1 MKEDKSPNQE
11 NKQAGNPFS
20 LSRREFLKAVGGG
33 IIIFF
38 SCGDLTAQERRP
50 PGYQNLPADF
60 NAFLRIGADGRVT
73 CFTGKIEMGQGI
85 VTSLA
90 QMLADELGVPLNAV
104 DMVMGDTDLCPW
116 DMGTFGSMSTRFFGP
131 PLREAA
137 AEAKAILIGLASEH
151 LHLDKNKL
159 VVKDGMVMDKNNGRH
174 RVTYA
179 ELAKGKSIEKH
190 LPKKPPLKNASEFTI
205 VGKPALRKDAL
216 AKVTGKA
223 QYAGDIRVPG
233 MLYAKILRPPVHGA
247 KLKSVDTSAL
257 QNDKEIQIIQDRD
270 LIAVLHP
277 YPDVAEKALSKIK
290 AEFDLPDAKVDEKT
304 IFKHLL
310 SVAPEGE
317 VVTQGGNVNEGEKVA
332 REAFEATY
340 LNYYVAHATIE
351 THTALAK
358 IEKDQVTVWASTQRP
373 FGAKEEVAQALG
385 IPPQKVRIITPF
397 VGGGFGGKSQNRQVV
412 EAARLAKLTG
422 KPVQVAWSRQEEFFY
437 DTFRPAAIVK
447 IRSGVTEA
455 NQIVFWNYDIYFGGP
470 RGAEQFYDIPHHREL
485 SHGHYTGLPGA
496 HPFGTGP
503 WRAPGNNTNT
513 FARESHIDI
522 MAAKVAMDPL
532 EFRLK
537 NLSDKRMIGVL
548 RAAAEKFGWRASPA
562 PSGRG
567 FGVACAADAG
577 AYVATIAEVEVD
589 QESGKVGVKRVVCA
603 QDMGLV
609 INPEGAKMQME
620 GSLTMG
626 LGYSL
631 TEEVRFNGGQI
642 LDRNFDTYEI
652 PRFSWLPRI
661 ETVLIENS
669 GIPPAGGG
677 EPAIVCMGGVV
688 ANAIFDAT
696 GARLFELPMTPE
708 RIKKALSEARA
719 KKAQRERMMSID
731 PVVEQTGKI

>member
-1 MKEDKSPNQE
+1 MKEDQSPNLE
-11 NKQAGNPFS
+11 RKDGETPFS
-20 LSRREFLKAVGGG
+20 LSRREFLEAVGGG

-38 SCGDLTAQERRP
+38 STGDLTAQERRP
-50 PGYQNLPADF
+50 PGSQDLPTDF

-90 QMLADELGVPLNAV
+90 QMLADELDVPLDAV
-104 DMVMGDTDLCPW
+104 DMAMGDTDLCPW
-116 DMGTFGSMSTRFFGP
+116 DMGTFGSRTTRFFGP

-137 AEAKAILIGLASEH
+137 AEARAILIQLASEH
-151 LHLDKNKL
+151 LHLNEDQLTVKEG
-159 VVKDGMVMDKNNGRH
+159 VVVDKNNSGN

-179 ELAKGKSIEKH
+179 DLAKGKSIEKN
-190 LPKKPPLKNASEFTI
+190 LPKKPPLKNFSEFTI
-205 VGKPALRKDAL
+205 VGKPTLRKDSL

-223 QYAGDIRVPG
+223 RYAGDIRVPG
-233 MLYAKILRPPVHGA
+233 MLHAKILRPPVHGA

-257 QNDKEIQIIQDRD
+257 QDDKEIKIVQERD
-270 LIAVLHP
+270 LIAVLHL
-277 YPDVAEKALSKIK
+277 YPDVAEQALSKIK
-290 AEFDLPDAKVDEKT
+290 AKFDLPEAKVDPKT

-310 SVAPEGE
+310 NVAPEGE
-317 VVTQGGNVNEGEKVA
+317 VVTQGGDIGEGERVA
-332 REAFEATY
+332 REVFEATY

-358 IEKDQVTVWASTQRP
+358 VEKDRATVWASTQRP

-385 IPPQKVRIITPF
+385 IPSKNVRVITPF

-422 KPVQVAWSRQEEFFY
+422 RPVQVAWSREEEFFF

-455 NQIVFWNYDIYFGGP
+455 NQIAYWNFDVYFGGP
-470 RGAEQFYDIPHHREL
+470 RGAEQFYQIPHHREL

-503 WRAPGNNTNT
+503 WRAPGSNTNT

-522 MAAKVAMDPL
+522 MAAKMAMDPL

-537 NLSDKRMIGVL
+537 NLSDQRMIRVL
-548 RAAAEKFGWRASPA
+548 KATAEKFGWKTSPA

-567 FGVACAADAG
+567 FGVACAIDAG
-577 AYVATIAEVEVD
+577 AYVATMAEVEVD
-589 QESGKVGVKRVVCA
+589 QESGRVHVKRIVCA

-609 INPEGAKMQME
+609 INPEGAKIQME
-620 GSLTMG
+620 GSLMMG
-626 LGYSL
+626 LGYTL
-631 TEEVRFNGGQI
+631 TEEVRFNGGKI

-652 PRFSWLPRI
+652 PRFSWLPKI
-661 ETVLIENS
+661 ETVLIENPET
-669 GIPPAGGG
+669 PPAGGG
-677 EPAIVCMGGVV
+677 EPSIVCMGGVV

-708 RIKKALSEARA
+708 RIKNALVEIKA
-719 KKAQRERMMSID
+719 KKA
-731 PVVEQTGKI
+731 

>member
-1 MKEDKSPNQE
+1 MKEDQSLDLERKDGE
-11 NKQAGNPFS
+11 TPFS
-20 LSRREFLKAVGGG
+20 LSRREFLEAVGGG

-38 SCGDLTAQERRP
+38 STGDLTAQERRP
-50 PGYQNLPADF
+50 PGYQDLPTDF

-85 VTSLA
+85 VTSLG
-90 QMLADELGVPLNAV
+90 QMLADELDVPLDAV
-104 DMVMGDTDLCPW
+104 DMAMGDTDLCPW
-116 DMGTFGSMSTRFFGP
+116 DMGTFGSRTTRFFGP

-137 AEAKAILIGLASEH
+137 AEARAILIQLASEH
-151 LHLDKNKL
+151 LHLNENQLIVQEGVVVDKDNS
-159 VVKDGMVMDKNNGRH
+159 GN
-174 RVTYA
+174 RVTYG

-190 LPKKPPLKNASEFTI
+190 LPKKPSLKNVSEFSI

-233 MLYAKILRPPVHGA
+233 MLHARILRPPVHGA

-257 QNDKEIQIIQDRD
+257 RDDKEIKIVQERD
-270 LIAVLHP
+270 LVAVLHL
-277 YPDVAEKALSKIK
+277 YPDVAEQALSKIK
-290 AEFDLPDAKVDEKT
+290 AKFDLPEAKVNPKT

-310 SVAPEGE
+310 NMAPEGE
-317 VVTQGGNVNEGEKVA
+317 VVTQGGNINEGERDA
-332 REAFEATY
+332 RETFEATY
-340 LNYYVAHATIE
+340 LNQYVAHATIE

-358 IEKDQVTVWASTQRP
+358 IDKDRVTVWASTQRP

-385 IPPQKVRIITPF
+385 IPSQKVRVIAPF
-397 VGGGFGGKSQNRQVV
+397 VGGGFGGKSQNRQAV

-422 KPVQVAWSRQEEFFY
+422 RPVLVAWSRQEEFFY
-437 DTFRPAAIVK
+437 DTFRPAAVVK

-455 NQIVFWNYDIYFGGP
+455 NQIAFWNFDVYFGGP
-470 RGAEQFYDIPHHREL
+470 RGAEQFYHIPHHREL
-485 SHGHYTGLPGA
+485 SHGHYTGIPGA

-503 WRAPGNNTNT
+503 WRAPGSNTNT

-522 MAAKVAMDPL
+522 MAAKMATDPL

-537 NLSDKRMIGVL
+537 NLSDQRMIGVL
-548 RAAAEKFGWRASPA
+548 RAAAEKFGWRTSPA

-567 FGVACAADAG
+567 FGVACAVDVG
-577 AYVATIAEVEVD
+577 AYVATMAEVEVD
-589 QESGKVGVKRVVCA
+589 QESGRVRVKRIVCA
-603 QDMGLV
+603 QDIGLA
-609 INPEGAKMQME
+609 INPEGARMQME
-620 GSLTMG
+620 GSLMMG
-626 LGYSL
+626 LGYAL
-631 TEEVRFNGGQI
+631 TEEIRFNGGQI

-652 PRFSWLPRI
+652 PRFSWLPKI

-677 EPAIVCMGGVV
+677 EPPIVCMGGVI
-688 ANAIFDAT
+688 ANAVFDAT

-708 RIKKALSEARA
+708 RIKNALAETKA
-719 KKAQRERMMSID
+719 KKAQGIGS
-731 PVVEQTGKI
+731 

>member
-1 MKEDKSPNQE
+1 MKEDQSLNLESKDGE
-11 NKQAGNPFS
+11 NPLS

-38 SCGDLTAQERRP
+38 STTDLAAQERRLP
-50 PGYQNLPADF
+50 RQQDLPADF

-85 VTSLA
+85 ITSLA
-90 QMLADELGVPLNAV
+90 QMLADELDVPLDAV
-104 DMVMGDTDLCPW
+104 DMVMGNTGLCPW
-116 DMGTFGSMSTRFFGP
+116 DMGTFGSRTTRFFGP

-137 AEAKAILIGLASEH
+137 AEARAILIQLASEH
-151 LHLDKNKL
+151 LLLNESQLTVKEG
-159 VVKDGMVMDKNNGRH
+159 VVIDTGNGAN

-179 ELAKGKSIEKH
+179 ELAQGKSIERH
-190 LPKKPPLKNASEFTI
+190 LTKKPTLKNVSEFTI
-205 VGKPALRKDAL
+205 VGKPTLRKDSL

-223 QYAGDIRVPG
+223 RYAGDIRIPG
-233 MLYAKILRPPVHGA
+233 MLYAKILRPPIHEA
-247 KLKSVDTSAL
+247 KLKSVDLSAL
-257 QNDKEIQIIQDRD
+257 QEEKEIKIVQEKD
-270 LIAVLHP
+270 LIAVLQL
-277 YPDVAEKALSKIK
+277 YPDVAEQAFSKIK
-290 AEFDLPDAKVDEKT
+290 AKFDLPEAKVDPKT

-317 VVTQGGNVNEGEKVA
+317 VVTRGGDVSEGERVA
-332 REAFEATY
+332 REPFEATY
-340 LNYYVAHATIE
+340 LNHYVAHATIE
-351 THTALAK
+351 THTALVK
-358 IEKDQVTVWASTQRP
+358 VEKDRVTVWASTQRP

-385 IPPQKVRIITPF
+385 ISPKNVQVISPF

-412 EAARLAKLTG
+412 EAARLSKLTG
-422 KPVQVAWSRQEEFFY
+422 RPVQVAWSREEEFFY

-455 NQIVFWNYDIYFGGP
+455 NRIAYWDFDVYFAGP

-503 WRAPGNNTNT
+503 WRAPGSNTNT
-513 FARESHIDI
+513 FARESHIDL
-522 MAAKVAMDPL
+522 MAAKLRMDPL

-537 NLSDKRMIGVL
+537 NLSDQRMIKVL
-548 RAAAEKFGWRASPA
+548 NAAAEKFGWEPSPA

-567 FGVACAADAG
+567 FGVACATDVG
-577 AYVATIAEVEVD
+577 AYVATMAEVEVD
-589 QESGKVGVKRVVCA
+589 QESGRVRVKRIVCA

-609 INPEGAKMQME
+609 INPEGAKSQME

-626 LGYSL
+626 LGYAL
-631 TEEVRFNGGQI
+631 TEEVRFNGGEI
-642 LDRNFDTYEI
+642 LDHNFDTYEI
-652 PRFSWLPRI
+652 PRFSWLPKI
-661 ETVLIENS
+661 EAVLVENS
-669 GIPPAGGG
+669 EIPPAGGG
-677 EPAIVCMGGVV
+677 EPPIVCMGGVI

-708 RIKKALSEARA
+708 RIKDALTEAKA
-719 KKAQRERMMSID
+719 KK
-731 PVVEQTGKI
+731 V

>member
-1 MKEDKSPNQE
+1 MKEEQSLNLERKDG
-11 NKQAGNPFS
+11 GNRFH

-38 SCGDLTAQERRP
+38 STGDLTAQERRP
-50 PGYQNLPADF
+50 PGYQDLPTDF

-85 VTSLA
+85 ITSLA
-90 QMLADELGVPLNAV
+90 QMLADELDVPLDAIN
-104 DMVMGDTDLCPW
+104 MIMGNTDLCPW
-116 DMGTFGSMSTRFFGP
+116 DMGTFGSRTTRFFGP

-137 AEAKAILIGLASEH
+137 AEAKAILIQLASEH
-151 LHLDKNKL
+151 LHLNESQLTVKEG
-159 VVKDGMVMDKNNGRH
+159 VVVDKNNNEN

-179 ELAKGKSIEKH
+179 DLAKGKSIEKH
-190 LPKKPPLKNASEFTI
+190 LPTKPSLKTISEFSI

-216 AKVTGKA
+216 EKVTGKA
-223 QYAGDIRVPG
+223 KYAGDIRIPG

-257 QNDKEIQIIQDRD
+257 QEDKEIKLVQERD
-270 LIAVLHP
+270 LIAVLHL
-277 YPDVAEKALSKIK
+277 YPDVAERAFAKIDAK
-290 AEFDLPDAKVDEKT
+290 FDLPEAKVNPKT

-317 VVTQGGNVNEGEKVA
+317 VVTQGGDIREGERLA
-332 REAFEATY
+332 REDFEATY

-358 IEKDQVTVWASTQRP
+358 VEKDRVTVWASTQRP

-385 IPPQKVRIITPF
+385 IPPRNVQVITPF
-397 VGGGFGGKSQNRQVV
+397 VGAGFGGKSQNRQAV
-412 EAARLAKLTG
+412 EAARLSKLTG
-422 KPVQVAWSRQEEFFY
+422 RPVQVTWSREEEFFY

-455 NQIVFWNYDIYFGGP
+455 NQIAYWDFDVYFAGP
-470 RGAEQFYDIPHHREL
+470 RGAEQFYDISHHREL
-485 SHGHYTGLPGA
+485 SHGHYTGIPGA

-503 WRAPGNNTNT
+503 WRAPGSNTNT
-513 FARESHIDI
+513 FAKESQIDI
-522 MAAKVAMDPL
+522 MAAKLKMDPL
-532 EFRLK
+532 EFRFK
-537 NLSDKRMIGVL
+537 NLNDQRMIKVL
-548 RAAAEKFGWRASPA
+548 KAAAEKFGWEASPA

-567 FGVACAADAG
+567 FGVACATDVG
-577 AYVATIAEVEVD
+577 AYVATMAEVEVD
-589 QESGKVGVKRVVCA
+589 QESGKVRVKRIVCA
-603 QDMGLV
+603 QDMGLA
-609 INPEGAKMQME
+609 INPEGAKIQIE
-620 GSLTMG
+620 GGLMMG
-626 LGYSL
+626 LGYTL
-631 TEEVRFNGGQI
+631 TEEVRFNGGKI

-652 PRFSWLPRI
+652 PRFSWLPKI

-669 GIPPAGGG
+669 EIPPAGGG
-677 EPAIVCMGGVV
+677 EPPIVCMGGVI

-708 RIKKALSEARA
+708 RIKNALAEVKA
-719 KKAQRERMMSID
+719 KKA
-731 PVVEQTGKI
+731 

>member
-1 MKEDKSPNQE
+1 MMKEDKSLNQE
-11 NKQAGNPFS
+11 CRNGEDSFS
-20 LSRREFLKAVGGG
+20 LSRREFLKVVGGG
-33 IIIFF
+33 IIVFF
-38 SCGDLTAQERRP
+38 SLGDLTAQERRP
-50 PGYQNLPADF
+50 PGYQNLPTDF
-60 NAFLRIGADGRVT
+60 NAFLRIGVDGRVT

-90 QMLADELGVPLNAV
+90 QMLADELDVPLNAV
-104 DMVMGDTDLCPW
+104 DMIMGDTDLCPW

-131 PLREAA
+131 PLRAAA
-137 AEAKAILIGLASEH
+137 AEAKAILIDLAAER

-159 VVKDGMVMDKNNGRH
+159 VVKDGMVMDKNNSRN

-190 LPKKPPLKNASEFTI
+190 LPQKTPLKNVSEFTI

-223 QYAGDIRVPG
+223 QYAGDIRAPG
-233 MLYAKILRPPVHGA
+233 MLYAKILRPPAHGA
-247 KLKSVDTSAL
+247 RLKSVDISAL
-257 QNDKEIQIIQDRD
+257 QSDKEIQIIQDRD
-270 LIAVLHP
+270 LIAVLHR
-277 YPDVAEKALSKIK
+277 YPDVAERALLKIK
-290 AEFDLPDAKVDEKT
+290 AEFDIPDAKVDEKT

-310 SVAPEGE
+310 NVAPEGE
-317 VVTQGGNVNEGEKVA
+317 VVTQGGNLNEGERVA

-358 IEKDQVTVWASTQRP
+358 IEKDRVTVWASTQRP

-385 IPPQKVRIITPF
+385 IPSQKVRVITPF

-422 KPVQVAWSRQEEFFY
+422 KPVQVAWSREEEFFY

-447 IRSGVTEA
+447 IKSGVTEA
-455 NQIVFWNYDIYFGGP
+455 NQIVFWNYDIYFGGS
-470 RGAEQFYDIPHHREL
+470 RGAEQFYAIPHHREL
-485 SHGHYTGLPGA
+485 SHGTYNGLPGA

-537 NLSDKRMIGVL
+537 NLSDKRMIRVL
-548 RAAAEKFGWRASPA
+548 KAAAEKFGWRASPT

-567 FGVACAADAG
+567 FGMACGVDAG
-577 AYVATIAEVEVD
+577 AYVATMAEVEVD
-589 QESGKVGVKRVVCA
+589 QKSGGVRVKRVVLA
-603 QDMGLV
+603 QDMGVV

-626 LGYSL
+626 LGYTL
-631 TEEVRFNGGQI
+631 TEEVHFKGGQI
-642 LDRNFDTYEI
+642 LDRSFDTYEI
-652 PRFSWLPRI
+652 PRFSWLPKI

-669 GIPPAGGG
+669 DTPPAGGG
-677 EPAIVCMGGVV
+677 EPSIVCMGGVI

-708 RIKKALSEARA
+708 RIKNALTEAKA
-719 KKAQRERMMSID
+719 KKA
-731 PVVEQTGKI
+731 

>member
-1 MKEDKSPNQE
+1 MKEEQSFELECKDE
-11 NKQAGNPFS
+11 NRFS

-33 IIIFF
+33 IIVFF
-38 SCGDLTAQERRP
+38 STGDLAAQERRP
-50 PGYQNLPADF
+50 PGVQDLPTDF

-90 QMLADELGVPLNAV
+90 QMLADELDVPLDAV
-104 DMVMGDTDLCPW
+104 DMTMGNTDLCPW
-116 DMGTFGSMSTRFFGP
+116 DMGTFGSRTTRFFGP

-137 AEAKAILIGLASEH
+137 AEARAIMIQLASEH
-151 LHLDKNKL
+151 LHLNESQLTVKGG
-159 VVKDGMVMDKNNGRH
+159 VVVDKNNSGN

-190 LPKKPPLKNASEFTI
+190 LPKKPPLKNVSEFSI

-216 AKVTGKA
+216 AKVTGKG
-223 QYAGDIRVPG
+223 QYAGDIRIPG

-257 QNDKEIQIIQDRD
+257 TDDKEIKIVQEQD
-270 LIAVLHP
+270 LIAVLHL
-277 YPDVAEKALSKIK
+277 YPDVAERALSKIK
-290 AEFDLPDAKVDEKT
+290 VKFDLPEANVNPKT
-304 IFKHLL
+304 IFQHLL
-310 SVAPEGE
+310 NVAPEGE
-317 VVTQGGNVNEGEKVA
+317 VVTQGGDIREGEKVA

-358 IEKDQVTVWASTQRP
+358 VEKDRVTVWASTQRP
-373 FGAKEEVAQALG
+373 FGAKEEVAQALK
-385 IPPQKVRIITPF
+385 IPPRSVQVITPF

-412 EAARLAKLTG
+412 EAARLSKLTG
-422 KPVQVAWSRQEEFFY
+422 RPVQVAWSREEEFFY

-455 NQIVFWNYDIYFGGP
+455 NQIAYWNFDVYFAGP

-485 SHGHYTGLPGA
+485 SHGHYTGIPGA

-503 WRAPGNNTNT
+503 WRAPGSNTNT
-513 FARESHIDI
+513 FAKESHIDI
-522 MAAKVAMDPL
+522 MAAKLKMDPL

-537 NLSDKRMIGVL
+537 NLSDQRMIKVL
-548 RAAAEKFGWRASPA
+548 KAAAEKFGWEASPS

-567 FGVACAADAG
+567 FGVACATDAG
-577 AYVATIAEVEVD
+577 AYVATMAEVEVD
-589 QESGKVGVKRVVCA
+589 QESGKVRVKRIVCA
-603 QDMGLV
+603 QDMGLA
-609 INPEGAKMQME
+609 INPEGAKIQME
-620 GSLTMG
+620 GGLMMG
-626 LGYSL
+626 LGYTL
-631 TEEVRFNGGQI
+631 TEEVRFNGGKI
-642 LDRNFDTYEI
+642 FDRNFDTYEI
-652 PRFSWLPRI
+652 PRFSWLPKI
-661 ETVLIENS
+661 ETVLVENS

-677 EPAIVCMGGVV
+677 EPPIVCMGGVI

-708 RIKKALSEARA
+708 RIKNGLTEAKA
-719 KKAQRERMMSID
+719 KKS
-731 PVVEQTGKI
+731 

>member
-1 MKEDKSPNQE
+1 MKEDQSLNLEPKDGE
-11 NKQAGNPFS
+11 TPFS
-20 LSRREFLKAVGGG
+20 PSRREFLKAVGGG

-38 SCGDLTAQERRP
+38 STGDLTAQERRP
-50 PGYQNLPADF
+50 QGYQDLPTDF
-60 NAFLRIGADGRVT
+60 NAFLRVGANGRVT

-90 QMLADELGVPLNAV
+90 QMLADELDVPLDAV
-104 DMVMGDTDLCPW
+104 DMAMGDTDLCPW
-116 DMGTFGSMSTRFFGP
+116 DMGTFGSRSTRFFGP

-137 AEAKAILIGLASEH
+137 AEARAILIQLASEH
-151 LHLDKNKL
+151 LQLNESQLIVKEG
-159 VVKDGMVMDKNNGRH
+159 VVVDKNNSGN
-174 RVTYA
+174 RVTYG
-179 ELAKGKSIEKH
+179 ELTKGRSIEKH
-190 LPKKPPLKNASEFTI
+190 MPKKPTLKNVSEFTI
-205 VGKPALRKDAL
+205 VGKPTLRKDAL

-223 QYAGDIRVPG
+223 SYAGDIRIPG
-233 MLYAKILRPPVHGA
+233 MLHAKILRPPVHGA

-257 QNDKEIQIIQDRD
+257 RDDKEIKIVQERD
-270 LIAVLHP
+270 LIAVLHL
-277 YPDVAEKALSKIK
+277 YPDVAEQALSKIK
-290 AEFDLPDAKVDEKT
+290 AKFDLPEAKVNPKT

-310 SVAPEGE
+310 NVAPQGE
-317 VVTQGGNVNEGEKVA
+317 VVTQGGDIGEGERVA

-340 LNYYVAHATIE
+340 LNHYVAHAAIE

-358 IEKDQVTVWASTQRP
+358 VEKDRATVWASTQRP

-385 IPPQKVRIITPF
+385 IPSKNVRVIAPF

-412 EAARLAKLTG
+412 EAARLSKLTG
-422 KPVQVAWSRQEEFFY
+422 RPVQVAWSREEEFFY

-455 NQIVFWNYDIYFGGP
+455 NQIAFWNFDVYFGGP
-470 RGAEQFYDIPHHREL
+470 RGAEQFYHIPHHREL

-503 WRAPGNNTNT
+503 WRAPGSNTNT
-513 FARESHIDI
+513 FARESHIDL
-522 MAAKVAMDPL
+522 MAAKLAMDPL

-537 NLSDKRMIGVL
+537 NLSDQRMMRVL
-548 RAAAEKFGWRASPA
+548 KAAAERFGWRTSPL

-567 FGVACAADAG
+567 LGVACATDVG
-577 AYVATIAEVEVD
+577 AYVATMAEVEVD
-589 QESGKVGVKRVVCA
+589 RESGRVRVNRIVCA

-609 INPEGAKMQME
+609 INPEGAKSQME

-626 LGYSL
+626 LGYAL
-631 TEEVRFNGGQI
+631 AEEIRFNGGEI

-652 PRFSWLPRI
+652 PRFSWLPKI

-669 GIPPAGGG
+669 EIPPAGGG
-677 EPAIVCMGGVV
+677 EPPIVCMGGVI

-708 RIKKALSEARA
+708 RIKNALAEMKA
-719 KKAQRERMMSID
+719 KKVQRIGS
-731 PVVEQTGKI
+731 

>member
-1 MKEDKSPNQE
+1 MKEDQPLNLESKDGETPS
-11 NKQAGNPFS
+11 S

-38 SCGDLTAQERRP
+38 STGDLTAQERRP
-50 PGYQNLPADF
+50 PGYQDLPTDF
-60 NAFLRIGADGRVT
+60 NAFLRVGTDGRVT

-85 VTSLA
+85 ITSLA
-90 QMLADELGVPLNAV
+90 QMLADELDVPLDVVN
-104 DMVMGDTDLCPW
+104 MVMGDTDLCPW
-116 DMGTFGSMSTRFFGP
+116 DVGTFGSRTTRFFGP

-137 AEAKAILIGLASEH
+137 AEARAILIQLASEH
-151 LHLDKNKL
+151 LQLNESQLTVKEG
-159 VVKDGMVMDKNNGRH
+159 VVVDKNNSGN

-190 LPKKPPLKNASEFTI
+190 LPKKPLLKNFSEFTI
-205 VGKPALRKDAL
+205 VGKPTLRKDSL

-223 QYAGDIRVPG
+223 RYASDIRLPG
-233 MLYAKILRPPVHGA
+233 MLHAKILRPPVHGA

-257 QNDKEIQIIQDRD
+257 REDKQIKIVQERD
-270 LIAVLHP
+270 LIAVLHL
-277 YPDVAEKALSKIK
+277 YPDVAEQALSKIK
-290 AEFDLPDAKVDEKT
+290 AKFDLPEAKVNAKT

-310 SVAPEGE
+310 NVAPEGE
-317 VVTQGGNVNEGEKVA
+317 VVTQGGDIREGERVA
-332 REAFEATY
+332 REVFEATY

-358 IEKDQVTVWASTQRP
+358 VEKDRATVWASTQRP

-385 IPPQKVRIITPF
+385 IPSKNVRVITPF
-397 VGGGFGGKSQNRQVV
+397 VGGGFGGKSQNRQVL
-412 EAARLAKLTG
+412 EAARLSKLTG
-422 KPVQVAWSRQEEFFY
+422 RPVQVAWSREEEFFY

-447 IRSGVTEA
+447 IKSGVTEA
-455 NQIVFWNYDIYFGGP
+455 NQIAYWNFDVYFGGP

-485 SHGHYTGLPGA
+485 SHGHYTGIPGA

-503 WRAPGNNTNT
+503 WRAPGSNTNT
-513 FARESHIDI
+513 FARESHIDL
-522 MAAKVAMDPL
+522 MAAKMAMDPL

-537 NLSDKRMIGVL
+537 NLSDQRMIRVL
-548 RAAAEKFGWRASPA
+548 KAAAEKFGWEVSPT

-567 FGVACAADAG
+567 FGVACATDVG
-577 AYVATIAEVEVD
+577 AYVATMAEVGVD
-589 QESGKVGVKRVVCA
+589 QESGKVRVKRILCA

-609 INPEGAKMQME
+609 INPEGAKIQME
-620 GSLTMG
+620 GSLMMG
-626 LGYSL
+626 LGYTL
-631 TEEVRFNGGQI
+631 TEEVRFNGGKI

-652 PRFSWLPRI
+652 PRFSWLPEI

-669 GIPPAGGG
+669 EIPPAGGG
-677 EPAIVCMGGVV
+677 EPPIVCMGGVI

-708 RIKKALSEARA
+708 RIKNALAETKT
-719 KKAQRERMMSID
+719 KKD
-731 PVVEQTGKI
+731 